1 MKSNAM
7 NKKWTGEHD
16 ASTQCASSQKTSCE
30 TDKQKRNKEFINA
43 MNDFI
48 VKNGTITDDDFFRV
62 F

>member
-7 NKKWTGEHD
+7 NKNRTGEHD
-16 ASTQCASSQKTSCE
+16 ASTQSASSQKTSCE
-30 TDKQKRNKEFINA
+30 TDKQKRNKEFINS

-48 VKNGTITDDDFFRV
+48 AKNGTITDDEFFRV

>member
-7 NKKWTGEHD
+7 NKNRTGEHD
-16 ASTQCASSQKTSCE
+16 ASTQSASSQKTSCE

-48 VKNGTITDDDFFRV
+48 AKNGTITEDEFFRV